1 MTFNVGAAEQ
11 HRVTL
16 ALGSDFGEQE
26 LRTAYRSLIRRWHP
40 DFFIAESQAQRDA
53 TEKAKTINVAYEF
66 LSEVL
71 EEHGGRYAIPG
82 RERGSDRAGA
92 ASWGDVHPRR
102 SYEGK
107 PYSAGFPDPAVM
119 EIFLK
124 ASHIISTAHSRTTR
138 TLYIKFTGNV
148 VYRYFGVTEALF
160 EEFLNSRLH
169 GKFAHRHIY
178 SRFRQERC

>member
-11 HRVTL
+11 HRATL

-82 RERGSDRAGA
+82 RERGSDRGRA
-92 ASWGDVHPRR
+92 ASWEMFILSVLMRGNRT
-102 SYEGK
+102 
-107 PYSAGFPDPAVM
+107 APAFR
-119 EIFLK
+119 IRPLWK
-124 ASHIISTAHSRTTR
+124 
-138 TLYIKFTGNV
+138 
-148 VYRYFGVTEALF
+148 YF
-160 EEFLNSRLH
+160 
-169 GKFAHRHIY
+169 
-178 SRFRQERC
+178 